1 MVLETIKIALY
12 NLKANKLR
20 TTLSMLGIIIGVGA
34 VIAIVSIG
42 SGAQQQVTGQ
52 IAALGSDII
61 NIIPGFGRTQ
71 TQKFDTELGQYI
83 EKFSPDVNRV
93 IPQLERNATLIRGD
107 NDLNASIIGTE
118 NFFDELNNYYPEQG
132 RFLTENDVK
141 NLRNVVVLG
150 SQIAKELF
158 PGGDSAGENIRIN
171 INNRSIIFRVIGVM
185 EEKGQGLTGNMD
197 NQVYIPLTVLQQ
209 RLLATEEVSSYL
221 VQVKENGE
229 AQTAVRQITHFLQ
242 LYFEDEDNFRLISQE
257 QILSTVEEVTGT
269 MGLMLAGIAAIS
281 LLVGGI
287 GIMNIML
294 VSVAERTREI
304 GIRKALGAKKRNILS
319 QFLVESMCL
328 CGTGGLGGIM
338 LGYLGSYGIS
348 RIGGWSLVIS
358 PAIVIL
364 ALTFAL
370 LIGLFF
376 GIYPAFKAAKL
387 DPVDALSYE

>member
-107 NDLNASIIGTE
+107 NDLNASIVGTKSL
-118 NFFDELNNYYPEQG
+118 FDELNNYYSEQG

-364 ALTFAL
+364 ALGFAL

>member
-1 MVLETIKIALY
+1 M
-12 NLKANKLR
+12 
-20 TTLSMLGIIIGVGA
+20 
-34 VIAIVSIG
+34 
-42 SGAQQQVTGQ
+42 
-52 IAALGSDII
+52 
-61 NIIPGFGRTQ
+61 
-71 TQKFDTELGQYI
+71 
-83 EKFSPDVNRV
+83 
-93 IPQLERNATLIRGD
+93 
-107 NDLNASIIGTE
+107 
-118 NFFDELNNYYPEQG
+118 
-132 RFLTENDVK
+132 
-141 NLRNVVVLG
+141 VLG

-364 ALTFAL
+364 ALGFAL